1 MADDHTSGAEQKGVI
16 TKVLNPPIKGAHYTG
31 HEIHDAL
38 RFQGISTAQLQ
49 HHAVVST
56 YHLHGLHG
64 LIQPL
69 ALQDRDLR

>member
-38 RFQGISTAQLQ
+38 RFQGSARPNCSTTQW
-49 HHAVVST
+49 
-56 YHLHGLHG
+56 
-64 LIQPL
+64 
-69 ALQDRDLR
+69 